1 MIVNNFSRP
10 RDTTS
15 RALTRPAVQLA
26 ATGLSS
32 RDAAIFADLH
42 GAMVEQR
49 LLPGMRLIEEELA
62 AIYQASRMRIR
73 RVLLALAQTGMIV
86 LPPGRGA
93 QIACPDATEATSVFR
108 TRRLIEV
115 ALLEAAT
122 APFPAEAMANLRV
135 IQADESAAISGQ
147 DRAAAIRLSGAF
159 HIALAQAVGNPVIAE
174 IVAGLATRSSLI
186 IALFQ
191 RSGAVCCRIDDHA
204 MLIEA
209 VTAGETKRAAVLM
222 RAHLDAIEAGLDI
235 AAQPGA
241 DVDLRAILNAG

>member
-1 MIVNNFSRP
+1 MNNFTRP
-10 RDTTS
+10 HAATS
-15 RALTRPAVQLA
+15 RALTRSSTQFA
-26 ATGLSS
+26 AAGLSS
-32 RDAAIFADLH
+32 RDAAIFVDLH
-42 GAMVEQR
+42 SAIVEQR

-93 QIACPDATEATSVFR
+93 QIACPDAAEATSVFR
-108 TRRLIEV
+108 ARRLIEV
-115 ALLEAAT
+115 ALLEAAS
-122 APFPAEAMANLRV
+122 APFPAEAMANLRA

-159 HIALAQAVGNPVIAE
+159 HTALAQAVGNPVIAE

-204 MLIEA
+204 RLIEA
-209 VTAGETKRAAVLM
+209 LAAGETKLAAALM
-222 RAHLDAIEAGLDI
+222 RTHLEAIEAGLDI
-235 AAQPGA
+235 AARLGA
-241 DVDLRAILNAG
+241 DIDLRTILNAPPC